1 MTLTKTIIRTFI
13 AAAATLPLLL
23 VSCQHR
29 NTNTIAS
36 LQTAEELLETNP
48 REALALLAEIEDGK
62 LKIEDYPAE
71 EAGQKSG
78 KNLPSSIFNF
88 QSKKEAAL
96 YAILRTQA
104 DYKCFVPLTS
114 DSLIRIATDYYGR
127 PRRPHYHAAMAW
139 YSLGCVRAEQGD
151 DIGAVEAFLTAQPLF
166 PDTTSRYY
174 ALCCQNLGHHY
185 ANRGMFDDALAAYR
199 RFGRSPAVSERDTLV
214 NNYHI
219 ARVLINRGTADEA
232 DTLLQR
238 LIRHP
243 RAAEGLKQKAH
254 FEAAKLCC
262 YLREDYPTA
271 KAHAYDCLR
280 GKTFGAVYSVLGDA
294 YLGLGQADSAAYC
307 FRRALHEDE
316 ELFTQANI
324 CRKMAPLS
332 LQLGHPDSVAYYME
346 HYTLLA
352 DSAWRQWN
360 GTELAELN
368 SRHEMEMQSRREKA
382 RREHLTT
389 LLASS
394 FIFVLLIVAT
404 LFLLIERYQKNR
416 LIRLQQLLSK
426 ARLEILRQKEKME
439 SMQSIPPEENQQLLD
454 LRRGQCTLSRQ
465 AFFLTPWAKRLNE
478 FEVKGQDLTLEQN
491 KELRATLADCF
502 ADVMVDLKNDC
513 PSLNLDEVYYCLYS
527 YLGMSTNLIAHCERS
542 NPTVLRKRKSR
553 IRSKVGDDW
562 STLFFNA

>member
-29 NTNTIAS
+29 DADTIAN

-48 REALALLAEIEDGK
+48 RKALALLDSIASSRPPKGK
-62 LKIEDYPAE
+62 GVANGAPLLQE
-71 EAGQKSG
+71 G
-78 KNLPSSIFNF
+78 KG
-88 QSKKEAAL
+88 EAAL

-114 DSLIRIATDYYGR
+114 DSLIRVATDYYGR
-127 PRRPHYHAAMAW
+127 PRRPHHHAALAW

-199 RFGRSPAVSERDTLV
+199 TFGRSPAVSERDTLV

-219 ARVLINRGTADEA
+219 ARVLINKGTADEA

-271 KAHAYDCLR
+271 KTHAYDCLR

-332 LQLGHPDSVAYYME
+332 LQLGYPDSVAFYME
-346 HYTLLA
+346 RYTLLA

-360 GTELAELN
+360 GTELAEVN
-368 SRHEMEMQSRREKA
+368 ARHELEMQARREKA
-382 RREHLTT
+382 RRQHLMSI
-389 LLASS
+389 LIASS
-394 FIFVLLIVAT
+394 VFVLLIVAT
-404 LFLLIERYQKNR
+404 IFLLIDHYNKTR

-439 SMQSIPPEENQQLLD
+439 SMQSVSPEEDHQLLA
-454 LRRGQCTLSRQ
+454 LRRQQCTLSRQ
-465 AFFLTPWAKRLNE
+465 AFLFTPWAKRLNE
-478 FEVKGQDLTLEQN
+478 MEATGRELTLEQHRD
-491 KELRATLADCF
+491 LRATLADCF
-502 ADVMVDLKNDC
+502 ADIMVDLKNEC

-527 YLGMSTNLIAHCERS
+527 YLGKSTNLIALCERS
-542 NPTVLRKRKSR
+542 NSAVLRKRKSR
-553 IRSKVGDDW
+553 IKSKVSDIW
-562 STLFFNA
+562 YELFFSA